1 MYLIHT
7 PKFIQ
12 SLFPNF
18 IWRIPTEEKVL
29 YLTFD
34 DGPIPEVTPWVLDQ
48 LAEYNAKATFFCVGE
63 NVERHQDIIER
74 MKLEGHTAANHTQ
87 NHLSG
92 WGSENVPYFHNVR
105 KCAHLVDSDL
115 FRPPYGRMK
124 PRQAQ
129 FLLRH
134 YRIVMWDVLSADF
147 DVNISEEQCLNN
159 VLNNTK
165 EGSIIVMHDSL
176 KAQKNMQYVLPR
188 ILGHYSAL
196 GYTFDKIEAHAQVVS
211 SELKQIA

>member
-1 MYLIHT
+1 M
-7 PKFIQ
+7 
-12 SLFPNF
+12 
-18 IWRIPTEEKVL
+18 PTEEKTL

-34 DGPIPEVTPWVLDQ
+34 DGPIAEVTPWVLDQ

-63 NVERHQDIIER
+63 NVLRHPEIIEQ
-74 MKLEGHTAANHTQ
+74 MIAEGHTAANHTQ

-92 WGSENVPYFHNVR
+92 WASENVPYFHNVR
-105 KCAHLVDSDL
+105 KCAQLVDSDL

-147 DVNISEEQCLNN
+147 DPNISEEQCLNN
-159 VLNNTK
+159 VLKNTN

-176 KAQKNMQYVLPR
+176 KAQKNMRYTLPR
-188 ILGHYSAL
+188 MLEHFSSL
-196 GYTFDKIEAHAQVVS
+196 GYTFDKIEAQAQTVAPGHR
-211 SELKQIA
+211 QTA

>member
-7 PKFIQ
+7 PNFIQ
-12 SLFPNF
+12 NLFPNF
-18 IWRIPTEEKVL
+18 IWRIPSEKKVL

-34 DGPIPEVTPWVLDQ
+34 DGPIDDVTPWVLDQ
-48 LAEYNAKATFFCVGE
+48 LTAHNAKATFFCVGE
-63 NVERHQDIIER
+63 NIER
-74 MKLEGHTAANHTQ
+74 NPEIFKRIGDDGHTTANHTN

-92 WGSENVPYFHNVR
+92 WASENVPYFHNVR

-147 DVNISEEQCLNN
+147 DPGINEQQCLNN

-165 EGSIIVMHDSL
+165 PGSIIVMHDSL
-176 KAQKNMQYVLPR
+176 KAKTNMQYTLPR
-188 ILGHYSAL
+188 VLEHFSAL
-196 GYTFDKIEAHAQVVS
+196 GYTFGRIEPHKQTVVS
-211 SELKQIA
+211 DVKQIA

>member
-18 IWRIPTEEKVL
+18 IWRIPTEEKL
-29 YLTFD
+29 IYLTFD
-34 DGPIPEVTPWVLDQ
+34 DGPIADLTPWVLDQ

-63 NVERHQDIIER
+63 NVERHPDIIER
-74 MKLEGHTAANHTQ
+74 MQLEGHTLGNHTH

-105 KCAHLVDSDL
+105 KCAQLVESDL

-147 DVNISEEQCLNN
+147 DVSISKEQCLSN
-159 VLNNTK
+159 VLTNTK

-176 KAQKNMQYVLPR
+176 KAQMNMQYTLPR
-188 ILGHYSAL
+188 VLEHFSAQ
-196 GYTFDKIEAHAQVVS
+196 GFTFVRIEPHAQTVNAG
-211 SELKQIA
+211 LKQTA